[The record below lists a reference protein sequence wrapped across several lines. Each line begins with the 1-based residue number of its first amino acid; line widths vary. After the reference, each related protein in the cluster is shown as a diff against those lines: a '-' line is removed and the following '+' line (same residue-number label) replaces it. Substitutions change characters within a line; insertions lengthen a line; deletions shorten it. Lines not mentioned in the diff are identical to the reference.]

1 MLTTPLDRNAFEMS
15 LDSERLVVVVIWAKW
30 SRQSCL
36 MMPMW
41 EDVSDKYSGRVDF
54 IKIDVDSDFGGD
66 LCAKYDVTTVPA
78 VLLFR
83 NGKDIDRL
91 VGMSHDM
98 PEYVSLIDQHLEA

>member
-1 MLTTPLDRNAFEMS
+1 MITTPLDLTAFEMS

-54 IKIDVDSDFGGD
+54 MKIDVDSAFGGD
-66 LCAKYDVTTVPA
+66 L
-78 VLLFR
+78 FR
-83 NGKDIDRL
+83 KGKDIDRL

-98 PEYVSLIDQHLEA
+98 PEYVSLIDQHLSA